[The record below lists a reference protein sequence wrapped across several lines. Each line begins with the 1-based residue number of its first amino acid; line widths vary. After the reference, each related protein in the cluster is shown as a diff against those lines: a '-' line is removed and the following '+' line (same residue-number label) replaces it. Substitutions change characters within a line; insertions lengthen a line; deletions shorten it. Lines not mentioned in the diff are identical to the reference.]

1 MAPKSFQ
8 ESEEEQVPLAPA
20 GGEPTSHDLG
30 SPVGTP
36 KDAKPQCT
44 PVWQGHWNCRLAPE
58 SLDPRTLRLLWEQR
72 ELEIQALRWAI
83 QNGQNARQC
92 HILQEVAGIPPER
105 SSCSQ
110 DKFLQNQVQKL
121 TLELKAQKEQAQ
133 LVRGGIRELGW
144 ALAGTQGLVLGGGV
158 EGGSSLAGSSEQE
171 KEQLENRLTQTLHT
185 LQQLEAELQTFQKS
199 CLLQLA
205 CSSWVDHIVR
215 SQTGSVEV
223 VTAETLMDPSDLS
236 DNDQAPSAGEGF
248 RLEDVDWNSI
258 AHWYPSLFTS
268 INFNS
273 QQKGLQSHP
282 SPPLDT
288 WDSDSPGK
296 HRKKPGKRLQWR
308 SLPWVATSSS
318 GYAGSDSSS
327 CQLVLHSQVQKVTEY
342 PPQVTGLTSAEQ
354 IQTCSR
360 SFSKDTE
367 GRVGQDSLLPFC
379 NPIFRSFSPLE
390 SNIRTGTAPLPR
402 TLHLLQGW
410 PALQGTSPLDPPCGA
425 SIPKELLS
433 LDLQKIHKHPPSKT
447 ALEPQTDPGQRYPGH
462 QLSCCLKIAAVN
474 RREKFIRI
482 LNQSSEQT
490 VDLGGFVLQQVVRSF
505 PVCMYRFPPSTLLP
519 PGHHITVWGEGT
531 SSTKKQRRPVS
542 LRQDPFHIHF
552 SQGCVTLLLNPEG
565 QVLSEYQSPHR
576 VTPASKTYADNTD
589 WSIDRFPLSE
599 TRPGANAKEQPRQP
613 QPPRKGRAREAR
625 AGRRKWGGHY
635 KFLDLAPAKP
645 VPHTLARTAPTFLSP
660 TSSGTTALPS
670 TPQHQAGSRPEL
682 FKMPLS
688 PSTFPGAVPAR
699 NTSRRRAVALMTP
712 HPVRTRGILQ
722 RQSTRKPFHP
732 GEVPAQPEGA
742 KTEKPQL
749 LPAIPEAGL
758 CLEDCPARR
767 ECKVRVCRKTVDRSC
782 PMVALSVQNTA
793 ESRFGFRFLSCPPI
807 TVDVSRRA

>member
-36 KDAKPQCT
+36 KDAKPHCT
-44 PVWQGHWNCRLAPE
+44 PVVSFNLKLAPE

-105 SSCSQ
+105 SIAPPPRSSCSQ

-121 TLELKAQKEQAQ
+121 TLELKAQKELAQ
-133 LVRGGIRELGW
+133 L
-144 ALAGTQGLVLGGGV
+144 
-158 EGGSSLAGSSEQE
+158 QE

-367 GRVGQDSLLPFC
+367 
-379 NPIFRSFSPLE
+379 
-390 SNIRTGTAPLPR
+390 
-402 TLHLLQGW
+402 
-410 PALQGTSPLDPPCGA
+410 
-425 SIPKELLS
+425 
-433 LDLQKIHKHPPSKT
+433 DLQKIHKHPPSKT
-447 ALEPQTDPGQRYPGH
+447 ALEPQTDPGGRP
-462 QLSCCLKIAAVN
+462 IAAVN

-625 AGRRKWGGHY
+625 AGRRKLG
-635 KFLDLAPAKP
+635 
-645 VPHTLARTAPTFLSP
+645 
-660 TSSGTTALPS
+660 
-670 TPQHQAGSRPEL
+670 
-682 FKMPLS
+682 

>member
-36 KDAKPQCT
+36 KDAKPHCT
-44 PVWQGHWNCRLAPE
+44 PVVSFNLKLAPE

-121 TLELKAQKEQAQ
+121 TLELKAQKELAQ
-133 LVRGGIRELGW
+133 L
-144 ALAGTQGLVLGGGV
+144 
-158 EGGSSLAGSSEQE
+158 E

-367 GRVGQDSLLPFC
+367 GR
-379 NPIFRSFSPLE
+379 
-390 SNIRTGTAPLPR
+390 
-402 TLHLLQGW
+402 GW

-625 AGRRKWGGHY
+625 AGRRKLG
-635 KFLDLAPAKP
+635 
-645 VPHTLARTAPTFLSP
+645 P